1 MLAQIE
7 LNAMREQALVHL
19 EQQTGEN
26 RADLLLKMFDFY
38 VEYHSVKSTRAVPN
52 LSPERVQ
59 LFQQI
64 AKAQEF
70 QDEKAIYA
78 RYGVE
83 P

>member
-1 MLAQIE
+1 MFAQIE

-38 VEYHSVKSTRAVPN
+38 MEHHKAPRSVPTMQ
-52 LSPERVQ
+52 PERAQ
-59 LFQQI
+59 LFTQI
-64 AKAQEF
+64 ASAPEF
-70 QDEKAIYA
+70 DDENAVYA
-78 RYGVE
+78 RYGVAK